1 MEKTIDY
8 TQCKDRDGNICSEMI
23 KNKTALQKDCKCTQ
37 NFLVDENTMATFE
50 INGTWSGDV
59 FVYYEL
65 ENFYQNHRRY
75 VKSRDDKQLLGK
87 VDGGSNSDCSP
98 FAECNS
104 PEECQNGENK
114 TLALKTPFLPCGAVA
129 NSLFSDVIKLFHY
142 DENNQPQEVPLTKTN
157 IAWDSDKKYKFS
169 NGNGCKIE
177 GECTKEELITKFKDF
192 ARPKDWKK
200 DLWDLDPANPKN
212 NGLQNEDLIVWM
224 RTAALP
230 NFRKLYRKVE
240 KVGKF
245 KNGLPTGKYELE
257 IEYNFEVVQFKGRKN
272 VVISTTSILGGK
284 NPFLGIAYI
293 VVGCICLVLGV
304 VFLFVHIKCGK
315 QTNEIMNLTSATQ
328 FQN

>member
-129 NSLFSDVIKLFHY
+129 NSLFSGKLFTLY
-142 DENNQPQEVPLTKTN
+142 CTYRRTEIT
-157 IAWDSDKKYKFS
+157 SKF
-169 NGNGCKIE
+169 
-177 GECTKEELITKFKDF
+177 
-192 ARPKDWKK
+192 
-200 DLWDLDPANPKN
+200 
-212 NGLQNEDLIVWM
+212 
-224 RTAALP
+224 
-230 NFRKLYRKVE
+230 
-240 KVGKF
+240 
-245 KNGLPTGKYELE
+245 
-257 IEYNFEVVQFKGRKN
+257 
-272 VVISTTSILGGK
+272 
-284 NPFLGIAYI
+284 
-293 VVGCICLVLGV
+293 
-304 VFLFVHIKCGK
+304 
-315 QTNEIMNLTSATQ
+315 
-328 FQN
+328 